1 MVFGWNLKNM
11 AWGHVLDEGI
21 KRNIQQQSNHCVR
34 LGPHGRKAGHDH
46 KIWNYIIVQPRNA
59 GGEKGRRSCSDIFL
73 RFQRLVL
80 QPSFSLTE
88 LWGCNIKYTALL
100 WSLLSEAEGETLEI
114 LS

>member
-11 AWGHVLDEGI
+11 AWGHVLDDGI
-21 KRNIQQQSNHCVR
+21 KRNIQQQPNHCTR
-34 LGPHGRKAGHDH
+34 LGTHGKKTGRDH

-59 GGEKGRRSCSDIFL
+59 RGEERRRSHSDIFL
-73 RFQRLVL
+73 HFQCLIL

-88 LWGCNIKYTALL
+88 LWGCNIKYIALL
-100 WSLLSEAEGETLEI
+100 WSLLSEAEGEMLKI